1 MLFLKKLPVADTL
14 KFIVPHVEPNSSNR
28 TVCFALLLARQ
39 GQGEVAVIEMRAQAQ
54 AAAIRIISEALGGEN
69 SSEAAKL
76 AVAREVSLF
85 SLCISVSLLLL
96 YSV

>member
-1 MLFLKKLPVADTL
+1 MPCVISL
-14 KFIVPHVEPNSSNR
+14 
-28 TVCFALLLARQ
+28 ALQ

-76 AVAREVSLF
+76 AVAREVS
-85 SLCISVSLLLL
+85 
-96 YSV
+96 